1 MSSAPA
7 SKAQT
12 PTRTSLTVEW
22 VFSDEGRRIA
32 SLPSHVWLSDGKLML
47 YDARRPLA
55 QRAFEILA
63 PATGARRTAL
73 DAAAAH
79 ASLNALRPNSE
90 SKQALSWPDEFD
102 PAGRRAIYVFNG
114 DLFLLDLGTARF
126 SRLTRTDAEE
136 RSPGFSP
143 DGHRLAYVR
152 ANDLYVLDLETQA
165 ETR

>member
-47 YDARRPLA
+47 YDGRRPPGE
-55 QRAFEILA
+55 RAFEILD

-73 DAAAAH
+73 DMTAAV
-79 ASLNALRPNSE
+79 ASLNALLPKSE
-90 SKQALSWPDEFD
+90 AKHILAWPDAFD
-102 PAGRRAIYVFNG
+102 PAGRSALYVLNG
-114 DLFLLDLGTARF
+114 DLFLLDLATAQF
-126 SRLTRTDAEE
+126 TRITKTEAEE
-136 RSPGFSP
+136 RSSG
-143 DGHRLAYVR
+143 
-152 ANDLYVLDLETQA
+152 
-165 ETR
+165 